1 MSVSILPT
9 VNASIGEATLSVV
22 SSTVENILPTYSV
35 SIGEATVNVKIATT
49 LTLNVQPL

>member
-1 MSVSILPT
+1 MSVSISPT

-35 SIGEATVNVKIATT
+35 SIGEATLMLK
-49 LTLNVQPL
+49 LLRR